1 MACLIYS
8 RTGPCFIIRMNDMLT
23 SKLIKSAVMAILA
36 LILGAVLA
44 IYSKSWS
51 MLGAGLLVAAYF
63 AVDLV
68 SAIQNSKKN
77 KYTKVTAMAV
87 ASDESKSGLSII
99 ETWRFIPVDEDG
111 NYINQN
117 GKLDIFLQVKQKD
130 RSYHIGATYNM
141 LFCARP
147 GEALTQDNL
156 VSIERKKV
164 QAQTQTRVE
173 AQSEAESQVE
183 AKVET
188 KAETR
193 KEAPN
198 VKVIRVVK
206 GGKAPKPSKA
216 PDSADENGSE
226 VEGDEV

>member
-1 MACLIYS
+1 MACLIYR
-8 RTGPCFIIRMNDMLT
+8 RTGSCFIFFMNDMLT
-23 SKLIKSAVMAILA
+23 SKLIKSAAMTILA
-36 LILGAVLA
+36 LILGVVLA
-44 IYSKSWS
+44 IYSKSWA
-51 MLGAGLLVAAYF
+51 MLGAGFLVAAYF

-87 ASDESKSGLSII
+87 ASDESKSGLSVI

-117 GKLDIFLQVKQKD
+117 GKFDIFLQVKQKD

-141 LFCARP
+141 LFCAEP

-164 QAQTQTRVE
+164 QAQ
-173 AQSEAESQVE
+173 AQVQAPTETDAH
-183 AKVET
+183 VET
-188 KAETR
+188 KAETK

-198 VKVIRVVK
+198 VKVITVVK
-206 GGKAPKPSKA
+206 GGKAPRLSKA

>member
-1 MACLIYS
+1 MACPIHC
-8 RTGPCFIIRMNDMLT
+8 RTGFCFVICMNDMLT
-23 SKLIKSAVMAILA
+23 SKLIKSAVMTVLA

-44 IYSKSWS
+44 IYSKSWA

-63 AVDLV
+63 AVDLA
-68 SAIQNSKKN
+68 SAIQNVKKN
-77 KYTKVTAMAV
+77 KYTKVTAIAV
-87 ASDESKSGLSII
+87 ASDESKSGLSTI

-111 NYINQN
+111 NYINEN
-117 GKLDIFLQVKQKD
+117 GKLDIFLSVKQKD

-141 LFCARP
+141 LFCAEP

-164 QAQTQTRVE
+164 QAQ
-173 AQSEAESQVE
+173 AQVQAPTETDTH
-183 AKVET
+183 VET
-188 KAETR
+188 KAETK

-198 VKVIRVVK
+198 VKVITVVK
-206 GGKAPKPSKA
+206 GGKAPKLSKA

>member
-1 MACLIYS
+1 
-8 RTGPCFIIRMNDMLT
+8 
-23 SKLIKSAVMAILA
+23 
-36 LILGAVLA
+36 
-44 IYSKSWS
+44 
-51 MLGAGLLVAAYF
+51 
-63 AVDLV
+63 
-68 SAIQNSKKN
+68 
-77 KYTKVTAMAV
+77 MAV

-141 LFCARP
+141 LFCAGP

-173 AQSEAESQVE
+173 AQSEPESQVE

>member
-1 MACLIYS
+1 M
-8 RTGPCFIIRMNDMLT
+8 
-23 SKLIKSAVMAILA
+23 
-36 LILGAVLA
+36 
-44 IYSKSWS
+44 
-51 MLGAGLLVAAYF
+51 
-63 AVDLV
+63 
-68 SAIQNSKKN
+68 
-77 KYTKVTAMAV
+77 
-87 ASDESKSGLSII
+87 
-99 ETWRFIPVDEDG
+99 
-111 NYINQN
+111 
-117 GKLDIFLQVKQKD
+117 KQKD

-141 LFCARP
+141 LFCAGP

-188 KAETR
+188 KVETR

-198 VKVIRVVK
+198 VKVIRVIK

-216 PDSADENGSE
+216 PDPADENGSE